1 MKWLIIRNPNA
12 AGGKSMRLW
21 PSIREKL
28 LSEGLDFE
36 DVCTSKPME
45 AIDLTREAI
54 AKGYRKIAAMGGDGT
69 VNEVVNGIMS
79 QSYCDSKEILFT
91 QIPIGTGNDW
101 SRTMGIPKN
110 FKALAHFMKSAGED
124 YQDIG
129 LLSWKNSKGK
139 ELQRY
144 FVNIAGMGFD
154 AFVGVIANKSKAEGK
169 SGVLSYIKAL
179 LSGLYQYKVQSVNLR
194 VDSQNKGSF
203 DLFSLAVGICNYS
216 GGGMKQCPD
225 ASYNDGILDLTLIEK
240 INKWKVVFNIPGLYS
255 GSFVKNREVHQF
267 RGQYIEI
274 KANENT
280 LLEVDGEVIGSGTA
294 EFSLLPSV
302 LKILVGK

>member
-12 AGGKSMRLW
+12 AGGKSMKLW
-21 PSIREKL
+21 PSIREQF
-28 LSEGLDFE
+28 LSEGLEFD
-36 DVCTSKPME
+36 DVCTTNPME
-45 AIDLTREAI
+45 AVHLAREAI

-101 SRTMGIPKN
+101 SRTMGIPK
-110 FKALAHFMKSAGED
+110 KIKELAGFLKHAKEE
-124 YQDIG
+124 YQDLG
-129 LLSWKNSKGK
+129 LLTWHNNKGK
-139 ELQRY
+139 EQQRY

-154 AFVGVIANKSKAEGK
+154 AFVGVIANKNKAEGK

-179 LSGLYQYKVQSVNLR
+179 LSGLYQYKVQKVN
-194 VDSQNKGSF
+194 VKIDSQDKGDF
-203 DLFSLAVGICNYS
+203 ELFSLAVGICNYS

-240 INKWKVVFNIPGLYS
+240 INKWKVVFNILRLYS
-255 GSFVKNREVHQF
+255 GSFVKNKEVHQYK
-267 RGQYIEI
+267 GQYIEI
-274 KANENT
+274 KTNENT

-302 LKILVGK
+302 LKVLVNK

>member
-12 AGGKSMRLW
+12 SGGKSMKLW
-21 PSIREKL
+21 PKVREIL
-28 LSEGLDFE
+28 LQEGLEFE
-36 DVCTSKPME
+36 DQCTSKPME
-45 AIDLTREAI
+45 AIELVSEAI
-54 AKGYRKIAAMGGDGT
+54 GKGYRKIAAMGGDGT

-79 QSYCDSKEILFT
+79 QSFCDSKEILFT

-110 FKALAHFMKSAGED
+110 FKALARFMKSAVAD

-139 ELQRY
+139 VQQRY

-154 AFVGVIANKSKAEGK
+154 AFVGVIANKNKVEGK
-169 SGVLSYIKAL
+169 SGVFSYVKAL
-179 LSGLYQYKVQSVNLR
+179 LSGLYQYKVQSVNLK
-194 VDSQNKGSF
+194 VDSHNKGSF
-203 DLFSLAVGICNYS
+203 ELFSLAVGICNYS

-240 INKWKVVFNIPGLYS
+240 INKWKVVFNIPRLYS
-255 GSFVKNREVHQF
+255 GSFVKNKEVHQF
-267 RGQYIEI
+267 KGQYIEI

-280 LLEVDGEVIGSGTA
+280 LLEVDGEVIGTGTA

-302 LKILVGK
+302 LKVLVQK